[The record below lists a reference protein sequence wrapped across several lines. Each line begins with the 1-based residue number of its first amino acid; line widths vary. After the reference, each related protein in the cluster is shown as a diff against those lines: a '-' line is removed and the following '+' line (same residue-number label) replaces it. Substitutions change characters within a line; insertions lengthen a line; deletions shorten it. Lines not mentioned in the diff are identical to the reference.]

1 MYKGYQQLQAS
12 LFITDQFSIILAKLY
27 RKKH

>member
-1 MYKGYQQLQAS
+1 MYKGYRQLQAS
-12 LFITDQFSIILAKLY
+12 LFITDQFSRILAKID